1 MDDSLW
7 TMVCRGLTVVRLWQ
21 AAFLLRPSILPTQTL
36 FLSSLHQGRVANF
49 SRSRMPFSVC

>member
-21 AAFLLRPSILPTQTL
+21 DAFLLRPSILPPQTL
-36 FLSSLHQGRVANF
+36 FLSSLHQGKVANF
-49 SRSRMPFSVC
+49 SSSRMPFSVC